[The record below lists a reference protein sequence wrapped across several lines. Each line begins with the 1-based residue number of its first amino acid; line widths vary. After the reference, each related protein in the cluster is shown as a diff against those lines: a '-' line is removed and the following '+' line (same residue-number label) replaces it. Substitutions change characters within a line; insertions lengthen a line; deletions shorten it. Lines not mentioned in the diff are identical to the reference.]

1 MYKFLNNVPSH
12 FHRTQCDI
20 KKNIYTKCLIGVSN
34 MSSSEKQEIQLG
46 NVDEL
51 ASDAL
56 SVHKVFPFHEWSLRY
71 SVLEHG
77 DPNRLAKQTK

>member
-1 MYKFLNNVPSH
+1 MCLHTFTEHSVTL
-12 FHRTQCDI
+12 
-20 KKNIYTKCLIGVSN
+20 KNIYIHSKCLIGVSN

-56 SVHKVFPFHEWSLRY
+56 SVHKVFPFHEWSLHY

>member
-1 MYKFLNNVPSH
+1 MPSH
-12 FHRTQCDI
+12 IHRTQCDI
-20 KKNIYTKCLIGVSN
+20 KNIYIHSKCLIGVSN

-56 SVHKVFPFHEWSLRY
+56 SVHKVFPFHE
-71 SVLEHG
+71 
-77 DPNRLAKQTK
+77 